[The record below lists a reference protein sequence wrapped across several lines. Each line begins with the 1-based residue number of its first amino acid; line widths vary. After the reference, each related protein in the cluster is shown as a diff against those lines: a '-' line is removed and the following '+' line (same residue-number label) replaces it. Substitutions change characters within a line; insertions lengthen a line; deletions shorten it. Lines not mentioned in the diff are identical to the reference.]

1 MAAMRSPAL
10 AGLLLFAGGLTAE
23 GLAQVPP
30 PPPPPPVAPF
40 KAEPAPQAKPA
51 AAPPQAPRAAA
62 QLADPAARRGEYVA
76 AAAGCLGC
84 HTDEKANAVAYAGG
98 RALKTPFGT
107 FYGPNIT
114 PHPVA
119 GIGKWSEA
127 DFARAIR
134 EGLRPDGAHYF
145 PAFPYPSFTRIADDD
160 LKDLWA
166 YLRALP
172 PSDRRNQP
180 HELGFPFSWRFLVR
194 FWKWLYF
201 TPGRFAPDPKR
212 SAAVNR
218 GDYLVNVLGHCGE
231 CHTPRNFLGGPKR
244 ARHLAGTP
252 KGANGGGTSNLTPA
266 SLKKWSDAELA
277 GFLQTGM
284 TSEGDVTGEKMGEV
298 VRNTT
303 SRLTA
308 QDLNS
313 VIAYLRALPPIADE
327 P

>member
-1 MAAMRSPAL
+1 MFVLGSPAS
-10 AGLLLFAGGLTAE
+10 AGLLLLIGLLAP
-23 GLAQVPP
+23 GVLAQVPP
-30 PPPPPPVAPF
+30 PPPPMQSGAAPN
-40 KAEPAPQAKPA
+40 AKPA
-51 AAPPQAPRAAA
+51 VAAPQVPQASAP
-62 QLADPAARRGEYVA
+62 LADPAARRGEYLA
-76 AAAGCLGC
+76 SAAGCLGC
-84 HTDEKANAVAYAGG
+84 HTEAKDKALAYAGG

-114 PHPVA
+114 PDPVA

-145 PAFPYPSFTRIADDD
+145 PAFPYPSFARITDAD
-160 LKDLWA
+160 LKDLWT
-166 YLRALP
+166 YLRTLP
-172 PSDRRNQP
+172 PSARPNQA
-180 HELGFPFSWRFLVR
+180 HDIGFPFNWRFLVR

-201 TPGRFAPDPKR
+201 TPGRFTPEPKR
-212 SAAVNR
+212 SAAANR

-252 KGANGGGTSNLTPA
+252 KGADDGGTSNLTPA
-266 SLKKWSDAELA
+266 NLKKWDDAELA
-277 GFLQTGM
+277 GFLQSGM
-284 TSEGDVTGEKMGEV
+284 TSDGDVTGEKMGEV

-303 SRLTA
+303 SRLTT
-308 QDLNS
+308 QDLAS
-313 VIAYLRALPPIADE
+313 VIAYLRALPAIADE

>member
-1 MAAMRSPAL
+1 V
-10 AGLLLFAGGLTAE
+10 
-23 GLAQVPP
+23 AQVP
-30 PPPPPPVAPF
+30 
-40 KAEPAPQAKPA
+40 QAS
-51 AAPPQAPRAAA
+51 APP
-62 QLADPAARRGEYVA
+62 ADPAARRGEYVA
-76 AAAGCLGC
+76 SAAGCLGC
-84 HTDEKANAVAYAGG
+84 HTEAKDNAVAYAGG

-134 EGLRPDGAHYF
+134 EGLRPDRAHYF
-145 PAFPYPSFTRIADDD
+145 PAFPYPSFARISDAD
-160 LKDLWA
+160 LKDLWT

-172 PSDRRNQP
+172 PSARPNQA
-180 HELGFPFSWRFLVR
+180 HDIGFPFSWRFLVR

-201 TPGRFAPDPKR
+201 TPGRFTPDPKR

-252 KGANGGGTSNLTPA
+252 KGGEGGGTSNLTP
-266 SLKKWSDAELA
+266 SNLKKWNDAELA
-277 GFLQTGM
+277 GFLQSGM

-303 SRLTA
+303 SRLAA
-308 QDLNS
+308 QDLAS
-313 VIAYLRALPPIADE
+313 MIAYLRALPAVADE

>member
-1 MAAMRSPAL
+1 
-10 AGLLLFAGGLTAE
+10 
-23 GLAQVPP
+23 V
-30 PPPPPPVAPF
+30 
-40 KAEPAPQAKPA
+40 PQASPVS
-51 AAPPQAPRAAA
+51 AP
-62 QLADPAARRGEYVA
+62 LADPAARRGEYVA
-76 AAAGCLGC
+76 SAAGCLGC
-84 HTDEKANAVAYAGG
+84 HTEAKDNAVAYAGG

-145 PAFPYPSFTRIADDD
+145 PAFPYPSFARISDAD

-166 YLRALP
+166 YLRALA
-172 PSDRRNQP
+172 PSARPNQA
-180 HELGFPFSWRFLVR
+180 HDIGFPFNWRFLVR

-212 SAAVNR
+212 NAAINR

-252 KGANGGGTSNLTPA
+252 KGADGGGTSNLTP
-266 SLKKWSDAELA
+266 SNLKKWNDAELA
-277 GFLQTGM
+277 GFLQSGM

-308 QDLNS
+308 QDLAS
-313 VIAYLRALPPIADE
+313 MIAYLRALPAIADE

>member
-1 MAAMRSPAL
+1 MLVPGSPAA
-10 AGLLLFAGGLTAE
+10 AGLLLLIGVLAPNV
-23 GLAQVPP
+23 LAQVPP
-30 PPPPPPVAPF
+30 PPPPPPPVVQSGAAPAA
-40 KAEPAPQAKPA
+40 KPAVPAPQLPKVIAVP
-51 AAPPQAPRAAA
+51 
-62 QLADPAARRGEYVA
+62 ADPAARRGAYIA
-76 AAAGCLGC
+76 SAAGCLGC
-84 HTDEKANAVAYAGG
+84 HTESKENAIAYAGG

-119 GIGKWSEA
+119 GIGKWTEA

-145 PAFPYPSFTRIADDD
+145 PAFPYPSFARIADAD
-160 LKDLWA
+160 LKDLWT
-166 YLRALP
+166 YLRTLP
-172 PSDRRNQP
+172 PSARQNQA
-180 HELGFPFSWRFLVR
+180 HDLGFPFSWRFLVR

-201 TPGRFAPDPKR
+201 SPGRFTPEPTR

-252 KGANGGGTSNLTPA
+252 KGDQGGGTSNLTPA
-266 SLKKWSDAELA
+266 NLKKWDDAELA
-277 GFLQTGM
+277 GFLQSGM
-284 TSEGDVTGEKMGEV
+284 TPDGDVTGERMGEV

-308 QDLNS
+308 GDLAS
-313 VIAYLRALPPIADE
+313 VIAYLRALPAIADE

>member
-1 MAAMRSPAL
+1 MSVSRSPAA
-10 AGLLLFAGGLTAE
+10 AGLLLLIGVLAPSV
-23 GLAQVPP
+23 LAQVPP
-30 PPPPPPVAPF
+30 PPPPPAAAQPGAAPV
-40 KAEPAPQAKPA
+40 AKPA
-51 AAPPQAPRAAA
+51 PPVPQASPARAP
-62 QLADPAARRGEYVA
+62 LADPAARRGEYVA
-76 AAAGCLGC
+76 SAAGCLGC
-84 HTDEKANAVAYAGG
+84 HTEAKENAVAYAGG

-114 PHPVA
+114 PDPVA

-145 PAFPYPSFTRIADDD
+145 PAFPYPSFARISDAD

-172 PSDRRNQP
+172 PSGRRNQA
-180 HELGFPFSWRFLVR
+180 HDLGFPFNWRFLVR

-201 TPGRFAPDPKR
+201 TPGRFAPEPKR

-231 CHTPRNFLGGPKR
+231 CHTPRNFLGGPQR

-252 KGANGGGTSNLTPA
+252 KGDDGGGTSNLTPA
-266 SLKKWSDAELA
+266 NLKKWDDAELA
-277 GFLQTGM
+277 GFLQSGM
-284 TSEGDVTGEKMGEV
+284 TPDGDVTGERMGEV

-308 QDLNS
+308 QDLAS
-313 VIAYLRALPPIADE
+313 MIAYLRALPPIADQ

>member
-1 MAAMRSPAL
+1 MSVPGGPAI
-10 AGLLLFAGGLTAE
+10 AGLLLLIGALVPSV
-23 GLAQVPP
+23 LAQVPP
-30 PPPPPPVAPF
+30 PPPPPVQSGSATV
-40 KAEPAPQAKPA
+40 AKPA
-51 AAPPQAPRAAA
+51 AAAPQVPQASAP
-62 QLADPAARRGEYVA
+62 LADPAARRGEYVA
-76 AAAGCLGC
+76 SAAGCVGC
-84 HTDEKANAVAYAGG
+84 HTEEKDNAVAYAGG

-127 DFARAIR
+127 DFARAMR
-134 EGLRPDGAHYF
+134 QGLRPDGAHYF
-145 PAFPYPSFTRIADDD
+145 PAFPYPSFARITDADR
-160 LKDLWA
+160 KDLWT
-166 YLRALP
+166 YLRTLP
-172 PSDRRNQP
+172 PSARPNQA
-180 HELGFPFSWRFLVR
+180 HDIGFPFNWRFLVR

-201 TPGRFAPDPKR
+201 TPGTFTPEPGR

-252 KGANGGGTSNLTPA
+252 KGADGGGTSNLTP
-266 SLKKWSDAELA
+266 SNLKKWNDAELA
-277 GFLQTGM
+277 GFLQSGM

-308 QDLNS
+308 QDLAS
-313 VIAYLRALPPIADE
+313 MIAYLRALPAIADE